1 MKVRLLIALCVFL
14 ATFLVGGIA
23 LALEAPTLTVTTSGT
38 TVSFSWTSVTGATEY
53 TLYYAPSPYTGPD
66 TIGSILLGTQTTM
79 SANLWEGAAYYVA
92 VTAYDSVESS
102 GYSNIELF
110 ILGSDALMYPI
121 VDTAQ
126 VLCYDDSDA
135 ISCPN
140 SGEAFYGQ
148 DAQSTGNAPSYAD
161 NGDGTVTDNIT
172 GLMWQQSPDTDG
184 NGDIDADDKL
194 NYDQAVAGAGT
205 LSLGGYTDW
214 RLPTIKELYSLIE
227 FSGIECSSYEGTD
240 TSGLVPFIDT
250 AYFDFGYGDTSA
262 GERIIDAQYASITKY
277 VSTTMNGNET
287 MFGVNF
293 ADGRIKG
300 YGTSMTFFVI
310 YVRGNTSY
318 GGNSFI
324 DNGDGT
330 ITDSVSGLMWSQ
342 NDSGTGLNW
351 EEALAWVVTQNAA
364 NYLGYSDWRLSNI
377 KELQSIV
384 DYTRSPDTTASAA
397 IDPLFNVTSIVNEAG
412 QTDYPY
418 YWSNSTH
425 VNMGTEPGSNAAYV
439 AFGRAM
445 GYMDGEWIDVHGA
458 GAQRSDPKAGDP
470 SDYPTG
476 HGPQG
481 DAIRIYNYVR
491 LVRDI
496 SGN

>member
-1 MKVRLLIALCVFL
+1 MKTAKFLLTLCFFL

-23 LALEAPTLTVTTSGT
+23 LVDDFDVFGAVTSDSGPEAPTLAVTTSGT
-38 TVSFSWTSVTGATEY
+38 TVSLSWTSVTGATGY
-53 TLYYAPSPYTGPD
+53 ILYYAPHPYTGPESIQ
-66 TIGSILLGTQTTM
+66 TIHMGTQTTM
-79 SANLWEGAAYYVA
+79 SANLWGGAAFYVA
-92 VTAYDSVESS
+92 VKAYDSDGNS

-110 ILGSDALMYPI
+110 ILGSDALVYPI
-121 VDTAQ
+121 VDTNQ

-140 SGEAFYGQ
+140 SGEALYGQ

-240 TSGLVPFIDT
+240 TSDLVPFIDT

-330 ITDSVSGLMWSQ
+330 ITDSASGLMWSQ

-351 EEALAWVVTQNAA
+351 EEALAW
-364 NYLGYSDWRLSNI
+364 
-377 KELQSIV
+377 
-384 DYTRSPDTTASAA
+384 
-397 IDPLFNVTSIVNEAG
+397 
-412 QTDYPY
+412 
-418 YWSNSTH
+418 
-425 VNMGTEPGSNAAYV
+425 
-439 AFGRAM
+439 
-445 GYMDGEWIDVHGA
+445 
-458 GAQRSDPKAGDP
+458 
-470 SDYPTG
+470 
-476 HGPQG
+476 
-481 DAIRIYNYVR
+481 
-491 LVRDI
+491 
-496 SGN
+496 